1 MAQKNATLRGLI
13 GGIIYDLMPK
23 GSVYN
28 IYLDDTT
35 TLAAKLYEIITALNS
50 KVTPEALE
58 EALAEVSEGKA
69 GVGIVS
75 VTIEEV

>member
-1 MAQKNATLRGLI
+1 MAQKNATLRALI
-13 GGIIYDLMPK
+13 EGALYDLMPK

-28 IYLDDTT
+28 IYVDDTT
-35 TLAAKLYEIITALNS
+35 TLAEKLQEVITALNG
-50 KVTPEALE
+50 KLTPEQLE
-58 EALAEVSEGKA
+58 EALAEVSEGKS

>member
-1 MAQKNATLRGLI
+1 MAQKNATLRALI
-13 GGIIYDLMPK
+13 GGALYDLMPK

-28 IYLDDTT
+28 IYVDDTT
-35 TLAAKLYEIITALNS
+35 TVAAKLQEVITALNG
-50 KVTPEALE
+50 KVTREQRE
-58 EALAEVSEGKA
+58 EALAEVSEGNN